1 MPAQCQVCPTRKN
14 FYCMKHFPV
23 RKKIRLPLQ
32 VYTQDHTFF
41 ITVSTHQR
49 HPWFQRYP
57 QLCKAAVPLMRDL
70 AVEFRMKIYAWCV
83 MPDHF
88 HLLLQGQKIIDFMR
102 LFKGRMTP
110 GARAA
115 EAGRRLWQ
123 RSFYDHALRKE
134 ESLAGVACYIWENPV
149 RAKIVEK
156 PIEYLWSGSE
166 VWPNWR
172 EFYGRG

>member
-1 MPAQCQVCPTRKN
+1 MPAQFQVCPTRKN

-134 ESLAGVACYIWENPV
+134 ESLAGVASGTREN
-149 RAKIVEK
+149 R
-156 PIEYLWSGSE
+156 
-166 VWPNWR
+166 
-172 EFYGRG
+172 